1 MRKETLKIAT
11 AFLRGVPAHAARTS
25 TDGENV
31 LLHGHCIAWKNE
43 SRSFNAY
50 DVQFS
55 FRNWPTAT
63 TRERI
68 NGVLDVLGY
77 SCFGVSQRDGEQ
89 WLVYNA
95 KKVRKLATTG
105 IAFCTGELD
114 EITYSP
120 RRGK

>member
-11 AFLRGVPAHAARTS
+11 AFLRGVPAHSARTS

-31 LLHGHCIAWKNE
+31 LLHGHCIAWKGGND
-43 SRSFNAY
+43 

-55 FRNWPTAT
+55 FRNWPTVT

-68 NGVLDVLGY
+68 NGVLDILGY

-89 WLVYNA
+89 WLVHNA
-95 KKVRKLATTG
+95 KKIRKLATTG
-105 IAFCTGELD
+105 TAFCTGELD
-114 EITYSP
+114 DITYSP

>member
-31 LLHGHCIAWKNE
+31 LLHGHCIAWKGGND
-43 SRSFNAY
+43 

-55 FRNWPTAT
+55 FRNWPTVT
-63 TRERI
+63 TRDRI
-68 NGVLDVLGY
+68 NGLLDVLGY

-95 KKVRKLATTG
+95 KKIRKLATTG

>member
-11 AFLRGVPAHAARTS
+11 AFLRGEPAHAARTS

-31 LLHGHCIAWKNE
+31 LLHGHCIAWKGGND
-43 SRSFNAY
+43 

-55 FRNWPTAT
+55 FRNWPTVT

-77 SCFGVSQRDGEQ
+77 SCWRIATRGRTMACSQCKENQKTSDNGNRILHG
-89 WLVYNA
+89 
-95 KKVRKLATTG
+95 
-105 IAFCTGELD
+105 
-114 EITYSP
+114 
-120 RRGK
+120 